1 MAIIKATLA
10 NLANQESNISMF
22 YQSKDQ
28 WVNFG
33 FFVLKEITK

>member
-1 MAIIKATLA
+1 MAIIKALA
-10 NLANQESNISMF
+10 NLANQESNISIF

-33 FFVLKEITK
+33 FFVLKKKK